1 MLTEILKERV
11 EEQRQLE
18 AEAIE
23 RAQKKETELNS
34 KLQEVEKS
42 ILVSVKEATSDAFS
56 VPEDAN
62 PAIII
67 KHPADEVKDSYTK
80 TYEVYTGYCI
90 NSDKTHYHLNKIIG
104 TFDLTLTFLFGV
116 VDFETMFSD
125 DHPMIN
131 TGLKHENC
139 NLTIFLFAE

>member
-18 AEAIE
+18 AEAVE
-23 RAQKKETELNS
+23 RALKKESELKA
-34 KLQEVEKS
+34 KLQEVEEN
-42 ILVSVKEATSDAFS
+42 ILVSVKEATPDAFS

-62 PAIII
+62 PAIIF
-67 KHPADEVKDSYTK
+67 KHPADEAKESYTK

-90 NSDKTHYHLNKIIG
+90 NSDKTHYHLNKKIG
-104 TFDLTLTFLFGV
+104 AFDLTLTFLFGV
-116 VDFETMFSD
+116 VDFGTMFSE
-125 DHPMIN
+125 DHPAIN

-139 NLTIFLFAE
+139 ELTIFLFAE